1 MSGRRNIGMKNTI
14 KTVLTMALTLG
25 TSAMLVA
32 CAADD
37 STVSD
42 PFEGT
47 NRAIFSFN
55 SAVDDAVIHPTIK
68 GYRAVVPK
76 PARNGFKN
84 FLINLKSPV
93 RFGNQVLQGDI
104 KGAGN
109 ELVRTSI
116 NTLLGVGGVF
126 DLAGYEGIE
135 YESED
140 FGQTLAVW
148 GIGHGPYLVVPFLG
162 PSSLR
167 DYVGYA
173 VDSFADPLGLYLRN
187 IGEDGWF
194 YGRLGADY
202 LSLRND
208 LMDVLEDLEASSI
221 DYYAATR
228 STYYQSRD
236 ALVKDQNGSLSSG
249 PAIPDFD
256 DEDF

>member
-1 MSGRRNIGMKNTI
+1 MIRNVKKVFNI
-14 KTVLTMALTLG
+14 VLTLG
-25 TSAMLVA
+25 LGAALSA
-32 CAADD
+32 CAGGNDQ
-37 STVSD
+37 VSD
-42 PFEGT
+42 PFENT

-55 SAVDDAVIHPTIK
+55 NSVDDNVIHPTIK

-76 PARNGFKN
+76 PARTGFKN
-84 FLINLKSPV
+84 VLVNLKSPV
-93 RFGNQVLQGDI
+93 RFGNQLLQGDI
-104 KGAGN
+104 QGAGN
-109 ELVRTSI
+109 ELVRTSV
-116 NTLLGVGGVF
+116 NTILGVGGIF
-126 DLAGYEGIE
+126 DIAGYEGLE

-148 GIGHGPYLVVPFLG
+148 GVGHGPYLVVPFLG

-187 IGEDGWF
+187 IDEDGWF
-194 YGRLGADY
+194 YARLGADY
-202 LSLRND
+202 LNLRDD
-208 LMDVLEDLEASSI
+208 LMDVLEDLESSSI

-236 ALVKDQNGSLSSG
+236 ALVKDQTGSLSAG